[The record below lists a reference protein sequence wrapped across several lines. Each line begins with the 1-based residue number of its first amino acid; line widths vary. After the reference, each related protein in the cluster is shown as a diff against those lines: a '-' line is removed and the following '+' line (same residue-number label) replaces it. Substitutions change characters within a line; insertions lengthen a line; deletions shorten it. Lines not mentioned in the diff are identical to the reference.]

1 MNYRNRRPTFGGKA
15 ENICSHLSFSAFD
28 PEADLA
34 LPSVRR
40 GLMSYG
46 TSLTESFEQ
55 AGNYAARIL
64 KGENPAD
71 LPVMQ
76 ASKFELV
83 LNLKTARQLGID
95 VPPGFSARADDIIE

>member
-1 MNYRNRRPTFGGKA
+1 VVRIQQFRNRQ
-15 ENICSHLSFSAFD
+15 HLPVPAGLLRSNDNLPLLQSLPPHPPYPPRLSKRDRA
-28 PEADLA
+28 PE
-34 LPSVRR
+34 
-40 GLMSYG
+40 
-46 TSLTESFEQ
+46 
-55 AGNYAARIL
+55 AGNYAAGIL
-64 KGENPAD
+64 KGGNPAD